1 MSTDTFTATDPL
13 AAVKTVLESLGY
25 PVFIDVNPGP
35 VTPPYLVVAGPGDGR
50 PDEEPLAGPR
60 RDTASDMRITAVFGT
75 PEGARIGL
83 ARVLA
88 ILSPA
93 KQTATVA
100 PGVFTRFVRREVV
113 AVDTSVVITG
123 TNRSPGYG
131 VDTYRLI
138 AEGIAD
144 ASA

>member
-1 MSTDTFTATDPL
+1 MTIGTFTAADPL
-13 AAVKTVLESLGY
+13 AAVKTVLETLGY
-25 PVFIDVNPGP
+25 PVFVDVNPGP
-35 VTPPYLVVAGPGDGR
+35 VTPPYLIVAGPGDGR
-50 PDEEPLAGPR
+50 PVDEPLAGPR
-60 RDTASDMRITAVFGT
+60 YDTASDLRVTAVFGT

-83 ARVLA
+83 ARIQTV
-88 ILSPA
+88 LSPG

-131 VDTYRLI
+131 VDTYQLI
-138 AEGIAD
+138 TEGIGD
-144 ASA
+144 A